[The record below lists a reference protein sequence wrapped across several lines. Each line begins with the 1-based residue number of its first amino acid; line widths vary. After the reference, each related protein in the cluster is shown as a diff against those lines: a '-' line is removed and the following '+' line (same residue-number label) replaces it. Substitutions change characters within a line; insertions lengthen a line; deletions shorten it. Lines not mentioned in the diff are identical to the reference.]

1 MASEVVSFLNW
12 LLLISRWF
20 RAEKIALMVGL
31 VVTLAML
38 GGMVAQAPLRFLVSS
53 FNFATAMKINIGF
66 GVGCWLLILFVVRD
80 SPAGRDI
87 DAGAHAEL
95 SDMGFLAS
103 VYQVLRNSQNWLA
116 GIYASLINL
125 PVFWLGGYK
134 GGDYL
139 QQVDHL
145 TAKQSEFVV
154 GLLFIGL
161 IFGSPLFGYFS
172 DKIKRRRLPM
182 VVGACAS
189 ILVTVLITWVD
200 IQSESLLAIL
210 FFLLGIVI
218 SSQVIAYPL
227 VVESNSLSLTGTAE
241 GVTSVLIMS
250 GGFTTSIMLMFLEKG
265 KTGLHSTV
273 FSALGWHWA
282 LSALIGCF
290 VVALFLSMIIRE
302 TRCKHCESK

>member
-1 MASEVVSFLNW
+1 AH
-12 LLLISRWF
+12 
-20 RAEKIALMVGL
+20 
-31 VVTLAML
+31 
-38 GGMVAQAPLRFLVSS
+38 
-53 FNFATAMKINIGF
+53 
-66 GVGCWLLILFVVRD
+66 
-80 SPAGRDI
+80 
-87 DAGAHAEL
+87 AHAEL
-95 SDMGFLAS
+95 SGMGFFSS
-103 VYQVLRNSQNWLA
+103 VTQVLKNSQNWLA

-145 TAKQSEFVV
+145 TAKQSSFVV

-182 VVGACAS
+182 VVGACAA
-189 ILVTVLITWVD
+189 IVVTLLITWVD
-200 IQSESLLAIL
+200 IQNETLLAVL
-210 FFLLGIVI
+210 FFLLGVVI
-218 SSQVIAYPL
+218 SSQVISYPL

-250 GGFTTSIMLMFLEKG
+250 GGFTTSIMLFFLEKG
-265 KTGLHSTV
+265 KTAHHATI
-273 FSALGWHWA
+273 FKALGWHWA

-290 VVALFLSMIIRE
+290 VIALALSIIIRE
-302 TRCKHCESK
+302 TRCKHYDAK